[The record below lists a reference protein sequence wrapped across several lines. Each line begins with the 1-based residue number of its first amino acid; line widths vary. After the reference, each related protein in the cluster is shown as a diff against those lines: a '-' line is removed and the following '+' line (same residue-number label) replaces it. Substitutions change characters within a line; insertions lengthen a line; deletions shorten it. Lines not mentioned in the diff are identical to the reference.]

1 MSAAIEVRGLR
12 KDYRAGLG
20 GREVKA
26 LAGIE
31 FAVRSGELFGLLG
44 PNGAGKTTTVKILL
58 GLTHA
63 TAGSASLLGKPVADP
78 ESRRRVGYLPEGHRF
93 PGYLTARQTLSIF
106 GRMSGV
112 SSRALSPRIEDL
124 LGRLKLSEWI
134 DVKVKKFSKGMTQR
148 LGLAAALVHEPEVLL
163 LDEPTDG
170 VDPVGRREIRDL
182 LKAEAAKGRA
192 ILLNSHLL
200 SEIELT
206 CDRVAVLRNGC
217 VAAMGT
223 IDELTKREEKK
234 DSLKVYKLV
243 ASGIDDTVLGAF
255 RETGAGARWTLVAY
269 FALSSLF
276 ILIFAVAVNLDVVN
290 GALAG
295 AKIFGQNV
303 HMGRQSVD
311 LDKLV
316 LGFESGFAGFLY
328 VVGTFLAIFATAH
341 LVPRL
346 MEKGTVD
353 LYLSR
358 PVGRVP
364 LLLSRYAG
372 GMLLSASNVIYL
384 LGAMWLLVIWKT
396 HLVHPRF
403 FFAAGIILFGIAAL
417 MAFAF
422 LIGTLTSSTAVSIMA
437 TFAVFFLSAI
447 L

>member
-26 LAGIE
+26 LSGID
-31 FAVRSGELFGLLG
+31 FAVQPGELFGLLG

-63 TAGSASLLGKPVADP
+63 TAGSAALLGKSVADP

-112 SSRALSPRIEDL
+112 SSRMLAPRIEDL
-124 LGRLKLSEWI
+124 LGRVKLSDWI

-182 LKAEAAKGRA
+182 LKAEAAKGCA

-206 CDRVAVLRNGC
+206 CDRVAVLRNGR

-223 IDELTKREEKK
+223 VEELTKRGEETG
-234 DSLKVYKLV
+234 DSSMVYRLV
-243 ASGIDDTVLGAF
+243 AAGLDEAMLAAF
-255 RETGAGARWTLVAY
+255 RATGASAER
-269 FALSSLF
+269 
-276 ILIFAVAVNLDVVN
+276 VN
-290 GALAG
+290 GHVKLTARDLQHLNELVDTARFHGALLTELTPE
-295 AKIFGQNV
+295 KNTLEDVF
-303 HMGRQSVD
+303 VD
-311 LDKLV
+311 LVK
-316 LGFESGFAGFLY
+316 
-328 VVGTFLAIFATAH
+328 AT
-341 LVPRL
+341 P
-346 MEKGTVD
+346 EQ
-353 LYLSR
+353 
-358 PVGRVP
+358 
-364 LLLSRYAG
+364 
-372 GMLLSASNVIYL
+372 
-384 LGAMWLLVIWKT
+384 
-396 HLVHPRF
+396 
-403 FFAAGIILFGIAAL
+403 
-417 MAFAF
+417 
-422 LIGTLTSSTAVSIMA
+422 VS
-437 TFAVFFLSAI
+437 
-447 L
+447 